1 MPSFVNPIH
10 TNANALNSG
19 TKNEVKDTKNAP
31 KSASKDFNKILNQ
44 KISKDKTAPKENP
57 NALKAT
63 PKDAKEDAKELE
75 KTPTPHHQHAQ
86 NLAKDQ
92 QAPTLKDLLNHKKT
106 TASHEAQ
113 HETHE
118 PTLKD
123 LLNHKKTTASHEA
136 QHETHEMHETNPK
149 TPNETLNKNEKKPNG
164 VASNAHQAN
173 LTNKNPLTPTNHA
186 NNAIKNPTAP
196 THNAKEP
203 KTLKDIHALSQKHDL
218 NASNIQV
225 GTPLEKK
232 ETPLNASDQ
241 LALKTT
247 QTSINHTLAKN
258 DSKNTAN
265 LSSVLQSLEKKES
278 HNKERTTPPSNEK
291 KTPPLREALQM
302 NAIKRDKTLSKKK
315 PEKTPTKTQTTAA
328 TPENAPK
335 IPLKTPPLMPLIG
348 ANPPN
353 DNAPT
358 PLEKEEK
365 AKEVSENKEKT
376 KESNNS
382 AQSAQNAQASDKTS
396 ENKSA
401 APKETIKHFTQQLKQ
416 EIQEYKPPMSRI
428 SMDLFPKELGKVE
441 VTIQKVGKNLK
452 VSVISHNNSLQ
463 TFLDNQQDLKNSLNA
478 LGFEGVDL
486 SFSQD
491 SSKEQPKEPLREPF
505 KEQESTPLKE
515 NALKSYQENTDNE
528 NKETSM
534 QITLYA

>member
-10 TNANALNSG
+10 TNASTNANALNSG
-19 TKNEVKDTKNAP
+19 AKNEVKDTKNAP
-31 KSASKDFNKILNQ
+31 KSASKDFSKILNQ
-44 KISKDKTAPKENP
+44 KISKDKNAPKENP
-57 NALKAT
+57 ALKAT
-63 PKDAKEDAKELE
+63 PKDAKAFE

-86 NLAKDQ
+86 NPAKDQ

-113 HETHE
+113 HE
-118 PTLKD
+118 K
-123 LLNHKKTTASHEA
+123 N
-136 QHETHEMHETNPK
+136 HETNPK
-149 TPNETLNKNEKKPNG
+149 TPNETLNKNEKKPNE
-164 VASNAHQAN
+164 VISNAHQTN
-173 LTNKNPLTPTNHA
+173 LPNKNPLTPTNHA
-186 NNAIKNPTAP
+186 NHTIKNPTTP
-196 THNAKEP
+196 THNAKDP
-203 KTLKDIHALSQKHDL
+203 KTLKDIQTLSQKHDL

-232 ETPLNASDQ
+232 ETPLKASDQ
-241 LALKTT
+241 FALKTT
-247 QTSINHTLAKN
+247 QTPINHTLAKN
-258 DSKNTAN
+258 DAKNTAN
-265 LSSVLQSLEKKES
+265 LSSVLQSLEKKEP
-278 HNKERTTPPSNEK
+278 HNKEHTTPPSNEK
-291 KTPPLREALQM
+291 KTPPLKEALQM

-315 PEKTPTKTQTTAA
+315 PEKTPTKTQTTTPSA

-365 AKEVSENKEKT
+365 AKEASENKEKT
-376 KESNNS
+376 KESTNS
-382 AQSAQNAQASDKTS
+382 AQNAQNAQASDKAS
-396 ENKSA
+396 ENKST

-491 SSKEQPKEPLREPF
+491 SSKEQPKEQLREPF

>member
-1 MPSFVNPIH
+1 MPSPINSIH
-10 TNANALNSG
+10 TNASANANALNSG
-19 TKNEVKDTKNAP
+19 AKNEDTKNAP
-31 KSASKDFNKILNQ
+31 KSASKDFSKILNQ

-63 PKDAKEDAKELE
+63 PQDAKENAKEDAKALE

-86 NLAKDQ
+86 NPAKDQ
-92 QAPTLKDLLNHKKT
+92 QAPTLKDWLNHQKT

-113 HETHE
+113 HE
-118 PTLKD
+118 K
-123 LLNHKKTTASHEA
+123 N
-136 QHETHEMHETNPK
+136 HETNPK

-164 VASNAHQAN
+164 VTSNAHQTN

-186 NNAIKNPTAP
+186 NHAIKNPTAP
-196 THNAKEP
+196 THNAKDP
-203 KTLKDIHALSQKHDL
+203 KTLKDIQTLSQKHDL
-218 NASNIQV
+218 NASNIQAAT
-225 GTPLEKK
+225 TPENK
-232 ETPLNASDQ
+232 TPLNASDQ
-241 LALKTT
+241 FALKTT
-247 QTSINHTLAKN
+247 QTPTNHTLAKN
-258 DSKNTAN
+258 DAKNTAN

-278 HNKERTTPPSNEK
+278 PNKEHANPSHNEK
-291 KTPPLREALQM
+291 KTPPLKEALQM

-315 PEKTPTKTQTTAA
+315 SEKTQTKTQTTAPSI

-348 ANPPN
+348 ANPPPN
-353 DNAPT
+353 NNAPT
-358 PLEKEEK
+358 PLEKEETT
-365 AKEVSENKEKT
+365 KEISENKEKT
-376 KESNNS
+376 KESNNN

-396 ENKSA
+396 ENKSVT
-401 APKETIKHFTQQLKQ
+401 PKETIKHFTQQLKQ

-441 VTIQKVGKNLK
+441 VVIQKVGKNLK

-491 SSKEQPKEPLREPF
+491 SSKEQPKEQLRELF
-505 KEQESTPLKE
+505 KEQESSPLKE
-515 NALKSYQENTDNE
+515 NALKSYQENTDHE
-528 NKETSM
+528 NQETSM

>member
-1 MPSFVNPIH
+1 MPSPVNPIH
-10 TNANALNSG
+10 TNASANASTLINSG
-19 TKNEVKDTKNAP
+19 AKNEDTKNAS
-31 KSASKDFNKILNQ
+31 KSASKDFSKILNQ

-63 PKDAKEDAKELE
+63 PQDAKENAKEDAKALE
-75 KTPTPHHQHAQ
+75 KTPTLPHQHAQ
-86 NLAKDQ
+86 NPAKDQ
-92 QAPTLKDLLNHKKT
+92 QAPTLKDWLNHKKT
-106 TASHEAQ
+106 TAKHETQ

-118 PTLKD
+118 A
-123 LLNHKKTTASHEA
+123 N
-136 QHETHEMHETNPK
+136 ETNPK
-149 TPNETLNKNEKKPNG
+149 TPNETLNKNGKKPNE
-164 VASNAHQAN
+164 VTSNAHQTN
-173 LTNKNPLTPTNHA
+173 LLSKNPITPNHA

-203 KTLKDIHALSQKHDL
+203 KTLKDIQTLSQKHDL
-218 NASNIQV
+218 NASNIQAAT
-225 GTPLEKK
+225 TPENKN
-232 ETPLNASDQ
+232 PLNASDQ

-247 QTSINHTLAKN
+247 QTPTNHTLAKN
-258 DSKNTAN
+258 DAKNTAN
-265 LSSVLQSLEKKES
+265 LSSVLQSLEKKEP
-278 HNKERTTPPSNEK
+278 HNKEHANPQNNEK
-291 KTPPLREALQM
+291 KTPPLKEALQM

-315 PEKTPTKTQTTAA
+315 SEKTQTKTQTTAPSV

-335 IPLKTPPLMPLIG
+335 ISLKTPPLMPLIG

-353 DNAPT
+353 DNPPT

-365 AKEVSENKEKT
+365 TKEASDNKEKT
-376 KESNNS
+376 KEASN
-382 AQSAQNAQASDKTS
+382 SAQNAQNTQASDKTS
-396 ENKSA
+396 ENKSI

-441 VTIQKVGKNLK
+441 VIIQKVGKNLK

-491 SSKEQPKEPLREPF
+491 SSKEQPKEQLRELF

-515 NALKSYQENTDNE
+515 NALKSYQENTDHE
-528 NKETSM
+528 NQETSM

>member
-1 MPSFVNPIH
+1 MPSPVNPIH

-19 TKNEVKDTKNAP
+19 AKNEVKDAKNAP
-31 KSASKDFNKILNQ
+31 KSASKDFSKILNQ
-44 KISKDKTAPKENP
+44 KISKDKTAPKESPNP

-63 PKDAKEDAKELE
+63 PKDAKEDAKALE
-75 KTPTPHHQHAQ
+75 KTPTLPHQHAQ
-86 NLAKDQ
+86 NPAKDQ
-92 QAPTLKDLLNHKKT
+92 QAPTLKDWLNRPKTHPTAKHK
-106 TASHEAQ
+106 AQ

-118 PTLKD
+118 A
-123 LLNHKKTTASHEA
+123 N
-136 QHETHEMHETNPK
+136 ETNPK
-149 TPNETLNKNEKKPNG
+149 TPNETLNKNEKKSNE
-164 VASNAHQAN
+164 VTSNAHQAN
-173 LTNKNPLTPTNHA
+173 LTNKNPITPTNRT
-186 NNAIKNPTAP
+186 NNDIKTSTTP

-203 KTLKDIHALSQKHDL
+203 KTLKDIQALSQKHDL
-218 NASNIQV
+218 NASNIQAT
-225 GTPLEKK
+225 TPLEKK

-241 LALKTT
+241 FALKTT
-247 QTSINHTLAKN
+247 QTPTNHTLAKN
-258 DSKNTAN
+258 DAKNTAN

-278 HNKERTTPPSNEK
+278 HNKEHANPPNNEK
-291 KTPPLREALQM
+291 KTPPLKEALQM

-315 PEKTPTKTQTTAA
+315 PEKTPIHAKTQTTAPSA

-335 IPLKTPPLMPLIG
+335 LALKTPPLMPLIG

-358 PLEKEEK
+358 PLEKEETTKEISDSKEK
-365 AKEVSENKEKT
+365 AKETNS
-376 KESNNS
+376 S
-382 AQSAQNAQASDKTS
+382 AQSAQNTQASDKTS
-396 ENKSA
+396 ENKST

-416 EIQEYKPPMSRI
+416 EIQEYKPPMSKI

-441 VTIQKVGKNLK
+441 VIIQKVGKNLK

-491 SSKEQPKEPLREPF
+491 SSKEQQAPKDQPKELF

-528 NKETSM
+528 HKETSM

>member
-1 MPSFVNPIH
+1 MPSPINPIH
-10 TNANALNSG
+10 TNANALNG
-19 TKNEVKDTKNAP
+19 GAKNEVKDTKNTP
-31 KSASKDFNKILNQ
+31 KSASKDFSKILNQ
-44 KISKDKTAPKENP
+44 KISKDKTASKEDP
-57 NALKAT
+57 NASKVT
-63 PKDAKEDAKELE
+63 PKDAKEDAKALE
-75 KTPTPHHQHAQ
+75 KIPTLPHQHAQ

-92 QAPTLKDLLNHKKT
+92 QAPTLKDWLNHQKT
-106 TASHEAQ
+106 TAPHEAQ

-118 PTLKD
+118 A
-123 LLNHKKTTASHEA
+123 N
-136 QHETHEMHETNPK
+136 ETNPK
-149 TPNETLNKNEKKPNG
+149 TPNETLNKNEKKPNE
-164 VASNAHQAN
+164 VTSNAHQTN
-173 LTNKNPLTPTNHA
+173 LPNKNPITPTNRA
-186 NNAIKNPTAP
+186 NNAIKTSTTP

-203 KTLKDIHALSQKHDL
+203 KTLKDIQTLSQKHDL
-218 NASNIQV
+218 NASNIQAAT
-225 GTPLEKK
+225 TPENK
-232 ETPLNASDQ
+232 TPLNASDQ

-247 QTSINHTLAKN
+247 QTPTNHTLAKN
-258 DSKNTAN
+258 DAKNTAN
-265 LSSVLQSLEKKES
+265 LSSVLQSLEKKEPQ
-278 HNKERTTPPSNEK
+278 NKEHTNPPNNEK
-291 KTPPLREALQM
+291 KTPPLKEALQM

-315 PEKTPTKTQTTAA
+315 PEKTPIHAKTQIATPSA

-348 ANPPN
+348 ANPPPN
-353 DNAPT
+353 DNIPT

-365 AKEVSENKEKT
+365 TKEISDNKEKA
-376 KESNNS
+376 KETNSS
-382 AQSAQNAQASDKTS
+382 AQSAQNTQASDKTS
-396 ENKSA
+396 ENKSVT
-401 APKETIKHFTQQLKQ
+401 PKETIKHFTQQLKQ

>member
-1 MPSFVNPIH
+1 MPSPINPIH
-10 TNANALNSG
+10 TNANALNG
-19 TKNEVKDTKNAP
+19 GAKNEVKDAKNAP
-31 KSASKDFNKILNQ
+31 KSASKDFSKILNQ
-44 KISKDKTAPKENP
+44 KISKDKTASKESLNHST
-57 NALKAT
+57 LKAA
-63 PKDAKEDAKELE
+63 PKDAKEDAKALE
-75 KTPTPHHQHAQ
+75 KTPTPPHQHAQ

-92 QAPTLKDLLNHKKT
+92 QAPTLKDWLNHKKT

-118 PTLKD
+118 
-123 LLNHKKTTASHEA
+123 
-136 QHETHEMHETNPK
+136 HETNPK

-164 VASNAHQAN
+164 VTSNAHQTN

-186 NNAIKNPTAP
+186 NHAIKTPTTP
-196 THNAKEP
+196 THNAKES
-203 KTLKDIHALSQKHDL
+203 KTLKDIQTLSQKHDL
-218 NASNIQV
+218 NASNIQAT
-225 GTPLEKK
+225 TPLEKK
-232 ETPLNASDQ
+232 ETPLNAGDQ

-247 QTSINHTLAKN
+247 QTPINHTLAKN
-258 DSKNTAN
+258 DAKNTAN

-278 HNKERTTPPSNEK
+278 HNKEHATPHNEK
-291 KTPPLREALQM
+291 KTPPLKEALQM

-315 PEKTPTKTQTTAA
+315 SEKTPTKAQTTAPSIA
-328 TPENAPK
+328 PENAPK

-353 DNAPT
+353 DNPPT
-358 PLEKEEK
+358 PLEKEETT
-365 AKEVSENKEKT
+365 KEASDNKEKT
-376 KESNNS
+376 KETSNS

-396 ENKSA
+396 ENKSVT
-401 APKETIKHFTQQLKQ
+401 PKETIKHFTQQLKQ

-428 SMDLFPKELGKVE
+428 SMDLFPRELGKVE
-441 VTIQKVGKNLK
+441 VIIQKVGKNLK

-491 SSKEQPKEPLREPF
+491 SSKEQPKEQLRELF
-505 KEQESTPLKE
+505 KEQESSPLKE

-528 NKETSM
+528 NQETSM

>member
-1 MPSFVNPIH
+1 MPSPVNPIH
-10 TNANALNSG
+10 TNANALNG
-19 TKNEVKDTKNAP
+19 GAKNEDTKNAP
-31 KSASKDFNKILNQ
+31 KSASKDFSKILNQ
-44 KISKDKTAPKENP
+44 KISKDKTASKENP

-63 PKDAKEDAKELE
+63 PKDAKEDAKTLE
-75 KTPTPHHQHAQ
+75 KTPTLPHQHAQ
-86 NLAKDQ
+86 DFAKDQ
-92 QAPTLKDLLNHKKT
+92 QAPTLKDWLNHQKT
-106 TASHEAQ
+106 TAPHETQ

-118 PTLKD
+118 
-123 LLNHKKTTASHEA
+123 
-136 QHETHEMHETNPK
+136 HETNPK
-149 TPNETLNKNEKKPNG
+149 TPNETLNKNEKKPNE
-164 VASNAHQAN
+164 VTSNAHQTN
-173 LTNKNPLTPTNHA
+173 LPNKNPITPTNRT
-186 NNAIKNPTAP
+186 NNAIKTPTTP

-203 KTLKDIHALSQKHDL
+203 KTLKDIQTLSQKHDL
-218 NASNIQV
+218 NASNIQAAT
-225 GTPLEKK
+225 TPENKN
-232 ETPLNASDQ
+232 PLNASDH

-247 QTSINHTLAKN
+247 QTPTNHTLVKN
-258 DSKNTAN
+258 DAKNTAN

-278 HNKERTTPPSNEK
+278 QNKEHATPPNNEK
-291 KTPPLREALQM
+291 KTPPLKEALQM

-315 PEKTPTKTQTTAA
+315 PEKTPIHAKTQTTAPSIA
-328 TPENAPK
+328 PENAPK

-348 ANPPN
+348 ANPPPN
-353 DNAPT
+353 NNAPT

-365 AKEVSENKEKT
+365 TKEASDNKEKT
-376 KESNNS
+376 KETNS
-382 AQSAQNAQASDKTS
+382 SAQNAQNTQASDKTS
-396 ENKSA
+396 DNKSI

-441 VTIQKVGKNLK
+441 VIIQKVGKNLK

-491 SSKEQPKEPLREPF
+491 SSKEQPKEQLRELF
-505 KEQESTPLKE
+505 KEQESSPLKE
-515 NALKSYQENTDNE
+515 SVLKSYQENTDHE

>member
-1 MPSFVNPIH
+1 MPSPINPIH
-10 TNANALNSG
+10 TNASTNANALNSG
-19 TKNEVKDTKNAP
+19 AKNGVKDTKNAP
-31 KSASKDFNKILNQ
+31 KSASKDFSKILNQ

-63 PKDAKEDAKELE
+63 PKDAKENAKELE

-113 HETHE
+113 HEI
-118 PTLKD
+118 
-123 LLNHKKTTASHEA
+123 HKN
-136 QHETHEMHETNPK
+136 HETNPK

-164 VASNAHQAN
+164 VASSVHQAN
-173 LTNKNPLTPTNHA
+173 LTNKNPLTPTNHP
-186 NNAIKNPTAP
+186 NKNPTAP

-218 NASNIQV
+218 NASNIQAT
-225 GTPLEKK
+225 TPLEKK

-258 DSKNTAN
+258 DAKNTAN

-278 HNKERTTPPSNEK
+278 HNKERATPPSNEK

-315 PEKTPTKTQTTAA
+315 PEKTPTKTQTTAQAA

-376 KESNNS
+376 KESTN
-382 AQSAQNAQASDKTS
+382 SAQNAQNTQASDKTS
-396 ENKSA
+396 ENKST

-491 SSKEQPKEPLREPF
+491 SSKEQPKEQLKEPF
-505 KEQESTPLKE
+505 KEQELTPLKE

-534 QITLYA
+534 QITLYAWF

>member
-1 MPSFVNPIH
+1 MPSPVNPIH

-19 TKNEVKDTKNAP
+19 AKNEVKDTKNAP
-31 KSASKDFNKILNQ
+31 KSASKDFSKILNQ
-44 KISKDKTAPKENP
+44 KISKDKTAPKEDS
-57 NALKAT
+57 NASKVT
-63 PKDAKEDAKELE
+63 PKDAKEDAKALE
-75 KTPTPHHQHAQ
+75 KTPTPHPQHSKD
-86 NLAKDQ
+86 LAKDQ
-92 QAPTLKDLLNHKKT
+92 QAPTLKDWLNHPKT
-106 TASHEAQ
+106 HPTAPHEAQ
-113 HETHE
+113 HETH
-118 PTLKD
+118 D
-123 LLNHKKTTASHEA
+123 
-136 QHETHEMHETNPK
+136 HETNPK

-164 VASNAHQAN
+164 VTSSAHQTN

-196 THNAKEP
+196 THNAKES
-203 KTLKDIHALSQKHDL
+203 KTLKDIQTLSQKHDL
-218 NASNIQV
+218 NASNIQAAT
-225 GTPLEKK
+225 TPENK
-232 ETPLNASDQ
+232 TPLNASDH

-247 QTSINHTLAKN
+247 QTPINNTLAKN
-258 DSKNTAN
+258 DAKNTAN
-265 LSSVLQSLEKKES
+265 LSSVLQSLEKKDP
-278 HNKERTTPPSNEK
+278 HNKERATPSHNEK
-291 KTPPLREALQM
+291 KTPPLKEALPM

-315 PEKTPTKTQTTAA
+315 PEKTPTKAQTTAPSIA
-328 TPENAPK
+328 PENAPK

-353 DNAPT
+353 DNIPT
-358 PLEKEEK
+358 PLEKEETT
-365 AKEVSENKEKT
+365 KEASDNKEKT

-382 AQSAQNAQASDKTS
+382 AQSVQNAQASDKTS
-396 ENKSA
+396 ENKSVT
-401 APKETIKHFTQQLKQ
+401 PKETIKHFTQQLKQ

-441 VTIQKVGKNLK
+441 VVIQKVGKNLK

-491 SSKEQPKEPLREPF
+491 SSKEQEKEPF
-505 KEQESTPLKE
+505 KESFKEQELTPLKE

-528 NKETSM
+528 NQETSM

>member
-1 MPSFVNPIH
+1 MPSPINPIH
-10 TNANALNSG
+10 TNASANANALNSG
-19 TKNEVKDTKNAP
+19 AKNEDTKNAP
-31 KSASKDFNKILNQ
+31 KSAPKDFSKILNQ
-44 KISKDKTAPKENP
+44 KISKDKTAPKESP
-57 NALKAT
+57 NALKAVQ
-63 PKDAKEDAKELE
+63 KDAKELE
-75 KTPTPHHQHAQ
+75 KTPTPYHQHAKDF
-86 NLAKDQ
+86 AKDQ
-92 QAPTLKDLLNHKKT
+92 QTPTLKDLLNHKKT

-118 PTLKD
+118 
-123 LLNHKKTTASHEA
+123 
-136 QHETHEMHETNPK
+136 TNPK
-149 TPNETLNKNEKKPNG
+149 TPNETLNKNEKKPDK
-164 VASNAHQAN
+164 VTSNAHQEN
-173 LTNKNPLTPTNHA
+173 STHKNPLTPTNNA

-225 GTPLEKK
+225 IAPLEKK

-241 LALKTT
+241 LALKTA
-247 QTSINHTLAKN
+247 QTPINHTLAKN
-258 DSKNTAN
+258 DAKNTAN
-265 LSSVLQSLEKKES
+265 LSSVLQSLEKKDP

-291 KTPPLREALQM
+291 KTPPLKEALPM

-315 PEKTPTKTQTTAA
+315 PEKTPTKTQTTAQA
-328 TPENAPK
+328 TTPENAPK

-348 ANPPN
+348 ANPPSN

-365 AKEVSENKEKT
+365 TKEMSDNKEKT

-396 ENKSA
+396 ENKST

-441 VTIQKVGKNLK
+441 VIIQKVGKNLK

-491 SSKEQPKEPLREPF
+491 SSKEQPKEPFKEPF
-505 KEQESTPLKE
+505 KEQELTPLKE

-528 NKETSM
+528 SKETSM

>member
-1 MPSFVNPIH
+1 MPSPINPIH
-10 TNANALNSG
+10 TNASANANALNSG
-19 TKNEVKDTKNAP
+19 AKNEVKDTKNAP
-31 KSASKDFNKILNQ
+31 KSASKDFSKILNQ
-44 KISKDKTAPKENP
+44 KISKDKTAPKESP
-57 NALKAT
+57 NALKAA
-63 PKDAKEDAKELE
+63 PKDAKKGAKEDAKELE

-86 NLAKDQ
+86 NPAKDQ

-113 HETHE
+113 HEIHE
-118 PTLKD
+118 I
-123 LLNHKKTTASHEA
+123 
-136 QHETHEMHETNPK
+136 HETNPK

-164 VASNAHQAN
+164 VISNAHQEN
-173 LTNKNPLTPTNHA
+173 STHKNPLTPTNNA
-186 NNAIKNPTAP
+186 NHAIKNPTAP
-196 THNAKEP
+196 TDTKKES
-203 KTLKDIHALSQKHDL
+203 KTLKDIQTLSQKHDL

-232 ETPLNASDQ
+232 ETSLNASDQ

-247 QTSINHTLAKN
+247 QTPISHTLAKN
-258 DSKNTAN
+258 DAKNTAN

-278 HNKERTTPPSNEK
+278 HNKERTTPPNNEK
-291 KTPPLREALQM
+291 KTPPLKESLPM

-315 PEKTPTKTQTTAA
+315 PEKTQTKAQTTAPSIA
-328 TPENAPK
+328 PENAPK

-365 AKEVSENKEKT
+365 TKEISDNKEKT
-376 KESNNS
+376 KESTNS

-396 ENKSA
+396 ENKSVT
-401 APKETIKHFTQQLKQ
+401 PKETIKHFTQQLKQ

-491 SSKEQPKEPLREPF
+491 SSKEQPKEPFRESF
-505 KEQESTPLKE
+505 KEQESSPLKE
-515 NALKSYQENTDNE
+515 NALKSYQENTDHE

>member
-1 MPSFVNPIH
+1 MPSPVNPIH
-10 TNANALNSG
+10 TSASALNSG
-19 TKNEVKDTKNAP
+19 AKNEVKDTKNAP
-31 KSASKDFNKILNQ
+31 KSASKDFSKILNQ

-63 PKDAKEDAKELE
+63 PKNSKEDAKALE
-75 KTPTPHHQHAQ
+75 KTPTPHPQHAQ
-86 NLAKDQ
+86 NPAKDQ
-92 QAPTLKDLLNHKKT
+92 QAPTLKDWLNHQKT

-118 PTLKD
+118 
-123 LLNHKKTTASHEA
+123 N
-136 QHETHEMHETNPK
+136 HETNPK
-149 TPNETLNKNEKKPNG
+149 TPNETLNKNEKKPNE
-164 VASNAHQAN
+164 VTSNAHQAN

-186 NNAIKNPTAP
+186 NHAIKTPTTP

-203 KTLKDIHALSQKHDL
+203 KTLKDIQTLSQKHDL
-218 NASNIQV
+218 NANNIQATT
-225 GTPLEKK
+225 TPENK
-232 ETPLNASDQ
+232 TPLNASDQ

-258 DSKNTAN
+258 DAKNTAN

-278 HNKERTTPPSNEK
+278 HNKEHATPPSNEK
-291 KTPPLREALQM
+291 KTPPLKEALPM

-315 PEKTPTKTQTTAA
+315 PEKTPTKAQTTAPSIA
-328 TPENAPK
+328 PENAPK

-353 DNAPT
+353 DNTPT
-358 PLEKEEK
+358 LLEKEETT
-365 AKEVSENKEKT
+365 KEASDNKEKT
-376 KESNNS
+376 KEASNS
-382 AQSAQNAQASDKTS
+382 AQNAQNAQASDKTN
-396 ENKSA
+396 ENKSI

-441 VTIQKVGKNLK
+441 VVIQKVGKNLK

-491 SSKEQPKEPLREPF
+491 SSKEQEKEPFKELF

-528 NKETSM
+528 HKETSM

>member
-1 MPSFVNPIH
+1 MPSPVNPLH

-19 TKNEVKDTKNAP
+19 AKNEVKDTKNAP
-31 KSASKDFNKILNQ
+31 KSASKDFSKILNQ
-44 KISKDKTAPKENP
+44 KISKDKTAPKKSPNP

-63 PKDAKEDAKELE
+63 PKDAKEDAKALE
-75 KTPTPHHQHAQ
+75 KSPTPPHQHAQ

-92 QAPTLKDLLNHKKT
+92 QTPTLKDLLNHKKT

-118 PTLKD
+118 
-123 LLNHKKTTASHEA
+123 
-136 QHETHEMHETNPK
+136 HETNPK

-164 VASNAHQAN
+164 VTSNAHQTN
-173 LTNKNPLTPTNHA
+173 LPNKNPITPTNRA
-186 NNAIKNPTAP
+186 NNAIKTPTTP
-196 THNAKEP
+196 THNAKDP
-203 KTLKDIHALSQKHDL
+203 KTLKDIQTLSQKHDL
-218 NASNIQV
+218 NASNIQA
-225 GTPLEKK
+225 TAPLEKK
-232 ETPLNASDQ
+232 ETPLNASDH

-247 QTSINHTLAKN
+247 QASINNTLAKN
-258 DSKNTAN
+258 DAKNTAN

-278 HNKERTTPPSNEK
+278 HNKEHANPQNNEK
-291 KTPPLREALQM
+291 KTPPLKEALQM
-302 NAIKRDKTLSKKK
+302 NAIKRDKTLFKKK
-315 PEKTPTKTQTTAA
+315 SEKTPTKTQTTAPSA
-328 TPENAPK
+328 TPENALK
-335 IPLKTPPLMPLIG
+335 IPLKTPPLMPLTG

-358 PLEKEEK
+358 LLEKEETT
-365 AKEVSENKEKT
+365 KEASDNKEKT

-382 AQSAQNAQASDKTS
+382 AQNTQNAQASDKTS
-396 ENKSA
+396 DNKSVT
-401 APKETIKHFTQQLKQ
+401 PKETIKHFAQQLKQ
-416 EIQEYKPPMSRI
+416 EIQEYKPPMSKI

-441 VTIQKVGKNLK
+441 VIIQKVGKNLK

-491 SSKEQPKEPLREPF
+491 SSKEQPKEQLREPF
-505 KEQESTPLKE
+505 KEQELTPLKE
-515 NALKSYQENTDNE
+515 NALKSYQENTDHE
-528 NKETSM
+528 NQETSM

>member
-1 MPSFVNPIH
+1 MPSPINPIH
-10 TNANALNSG
+10 TNANANASTLINSG
-19 TKNEVKDTKNAP
+19 AKNEDTKNAP
-31 KSASKDFNKILNQ
+31 KSASKDFSKILNQ
-44 KISKDKTAPKENP
+44 KISKDKTAPKESP

-63 PKDAKEDAKELE
+63 PKDSKEDAKELE
-75 KTPTPHHQHAQ
+75 KTPTLPHQHAQ
-86 NLAKDQ
+86 NPAKDQ

-113 HETHE
+113 HEIHE
-118 PTLKD
+118 I
-123 LLNHKKTTASHEA
+123 
-136 QHETHEMHETNPK
+136 HETNPK
-149 TPNETLNKNEKKPNG
+149 TPNETLNKNEKKPDG
-164 VASNAHQAN
+164 VTSNAHQEN
-173 LTNKNPLTPTNHA
+173 STHKNPLTPTNNA
-186 NNAIKNPTAP
+186 NHAIKNPTAP

-203 KTLKDIHALSQKHDL
+203 KTLKDIQTLSQKHDL

-225 GTPLEKK
+225 VAPLEKK

-241 LALKTT
+241 LALKTA
-247 QTSINHTLAKN
+247 QTPINHTLAKN
-258 DSKNTAN
+258 DAKNTAN
-265 LSSVLQSLEKKES
+265 LSSVLQSLEKKDP
-278 HNKERTTPPSNEK
+278 HNKERATPPSNEK
-291 KTPPLREALQM
+291 KTPPLKEALPM

-315 PEKTPTKTQTTAA
+315 PEKTPTKTQTTAPSIA
-328 TPENAPK
+328 PENAPK

-365 AKEVSENKEKT
+365 TKEASDNKKKT

-396 ENKSA
+396 ENKSVT
-401 APKETIKHFTQQLKQ
+401 PKETIKHFTQQLKQ

-441 VTIQKVGKNLK
+441 VIIQKVGKNLK

-486 SFSQD
+486 NFSQD
-491 SSKEQPKEPLREPF
+491 SSKEQPKEPFKEPF
-505 KEQESTPLKE
+505 KEQELTPLKE

-528 NKETSM
+528 SKETSM

>member
-1 MPSFVNPIH
+1 MPSPINPIH
-10 TNANALNSG
+10 ASANASTLINSG
-19 TKNEVKDTKNAP
+19 AKNEDTKNAP
-31 KSASKDFNKILNQ
+31 KSASKDFSKILNQ

-63 PKDAKEDAKELE
+63 PKNSKEGAKEGAKALE
-75 KTPTPHHQHAQ
+75 KTPTLQPQHAQ
-86 NLAKDQ
+86 NPAKDQ
-92 QAPTLKDLLNHKKT
+92 QAPTLKDWLNHKKT

-113 HETHE
+113 HE
-118 PTLKD
+118 K
-123 LLNHKKTTASHEA
+123 N
-136 QHETHEMHETNPK
+136 HETNPK

-164 VASNAHQAN
+164 VTSNAHQTN

-186 NNAIKNPTAP
+186 NHAIKNPTTP
-196 THNAKEP
+196 TDTKKDP
-203 KTLKDIHALSQKHDL
+203 KTLKDIQTLSQKHDL
-218 NASNIQV
+218 NASNIQATT
-225 GTPLEKK
+225 TPENK
-232 ETPLNASDQ
+232 TPLNASDQ

-258 DSKNTAN
+258 DAKNTAN
-265 LSSVLQSLEKKES
+265 LSSVLQSLEKKDP
-278 HNKERTTPPSNEK
+278 HNKERTTLPNNEK
-291 KTPPLREALQM
+291 KTPPLREALEM

-315 PEKTPTKTQTTAA
+315 SEKTQTKAQTTAPSIA
-328 TPENAPK
+328 PENAPK

-348 ANPPN
+348 ANPPPN
-353 DNAPT
+353 DNIPT
-358 PLEKEEK
+358 PLEKEETT
-365 AKEVSENKEKT
+365 KEASDNKEKT
-376 KESNNS
+376 KETNNS
-382 AQSAQNAQASDKTS
+382 AQSAQNAQTSDKAS
-396 ENKSA
+396 ENKSVT
-401 APKETIKHFTQQLKQ
+401 PKETIKHFAQQLKQ

-441 VTIQKVGKNLK
+441 VVIQKVGKNLK

-491 SSKEQPKEPLREPF
+491 SSKEQEKEPFKEPF
-505 KEQESTPLKE
+505 KEQELNPLKE

-528 NKETSM
+528 NQKTSM

>member
-1 MPSFVNPIH
+1 MPSPINPIH
-10 TNANALNSG
+10 TNANANASTLINSG
-19 TKNEVKDTKNAP
+19 AKNEDTKNAP
-31 KSASKDFNKILNQ
+31 KSTSKDFSKILNQ
-44 KISKDKTAPKENP
+44 KISKDKTAPKESP
-57 NALKAT
+57 NALKAA
-63 PKDAKEDAKELE
+63 PKDAKEDAKKLE
-75 KTPTPHHQHAQ
+75 KTPTPHHQHAKD
-86 NLAKDQ
+86 LAKDQ
-92 QAPTLKDLLNHKKT
+92 QAPTLKDLLNHPKT

-113 HETHE
+113 HEIHE
-118 PTLKD
+118 I
-123 LLNHKKTTASHEA
+123 
-136 QHETHEMHETNPK
+136 HETNPK
-149 TPNETLNKNEKKPNG
+149 TPNETLNKNEKKPDE
-164 VASNAHQAN
+164 VTSNAHQ
-173 LTNKNPLTPTNHA
+173 TNSTHKNPLTPTNHA
-186 NNAIKNPTAP
+186 NHAIKNPTAL

-203 KTLKDIHALSQKHDL
+203 KTLKDIQTLSQKHDL
-218 NASNIQV
+218 NASNIQAN
-225 GTPLEKK
+225 TPLEKK
-232 ETPLNASDQ
+232 ETPLNAGDQ

-258 DSKNTAN
+258 DAKNTAN

-278 HNKERTTPPSNEK
+278 HNKERATPPNNEK
-291 KTPPLREALQM
+291 KTPPLKEALPM

-315 PEKTPTKTQTTAA
+315 PEKTPTKTQTTAQA
-328 TPENAPK
+328 TTPENAPK

-365 AKEVSENKEKT
+365 TKEISENKEKT

-396 ENKSA
+396 ENKSVT
-401 APKETIKHFTQQLKQ
+401 PKETIKHFTQQLKQ

-491 SSKEQPKEPLREPF
+491 SSKEQPKEPFKELF
-505 KEQESTPLKE
+505 KEQELTPLKE

-528 NKETSM
+528 SKETSM

>member
-1 MPSFVNPIH
+1 MPSPVNPIH

-19 TKNEVKDTKNAP
+19 AKNEDTKNAP
-31 KSASKDFNKILNQ
+31 KSASKDFSKILNQ

-63 PKDAKEDAKELE
+63 PKDAKEDTKTL
-75 KTPTPHHQHAQ
+75 KTPTLPHQHAQ
-86 NLAKDQ
+86 NPAKDQ
-92 QAPTLKDLLNHKKT
+92 QAPTLKDWLNHPKT
-106 TASHEAQ
+106 TVSHEAQ

-118 PTLKD
+118 A
-123 LLNHKKTTASHEA
+123 N
-136 QHETHEMHETNPK
+136 ETNPK

-164 VASNAHQAN
+164 VTSNAHQTN
-173 LTNKNPLTPTNHA
+173 LASKNPLTPTNHA
-186 NNAIKNPTAP
+186 NNAIKTPTAP
-196 THNAKEP
+196 THNAKDP
-203 KTLKDIHALSQKHDL
+203 KTLKDIQTLSQKHDL
-218 NASNIQV
+218 NASNIQAAT
-225 GTPLEKK
+225 TPENK
-232 ETPLNASDQ
+232 TPLNASDH

-247 QTSINHTLAKN
+247 QTPTNHTLAKN
-258 DSKNTAN
+258 DAKNTAN
-265 LSSVLQSLEKKES
+265 LSSVLQSLEKKEPQ
-278 HNKERTTPPSNEK
+278 NKEHANPLNNEK
-291 KTPPLREALQM
+291 KTPPLKEALQM

-315 PEKTPTKTQTTAA
+315 PEKTPIHAKTQTTAPSI

-353 DNAPT
+353 DNPPT

-365 AKEVSENKEKT
+365 TQEISENKEKT
-376 KESNNS
+376 KETNNS
-382 AQSAQNAQASDKTS
+382 AQNAQNAQASDKTS
-396 ENKSA
+396 ENKSI

-416 EIQEYKPPMSRI
+416 EIQEYKPPMSKI

-441 VTIQKVGKNLK
+441 VIIQKVGKNLK

-491 SSKEQPKEPLREPF
+491 SSKEQPKEQLRELF

-515 NALKSYQENTDNE
+515 NALKSYQENTDHE
-528 NKETSM
+528 NQETSM

>member
-1 MPSFVNPIH
+1 MPSPINPIH
-10 TNANALNSG
+10 TNANASTNALINSG
-19 TKNEVKDTKNAP
+19 AKNEVKDTKNAP
-31 KSASKDFNKILNQ
+31 KSASKDFSKILNQ

-57 NALKAT
+57 SALKAA
-63 PKDAKEDAKELE
+63 PKDAKEDAKDLE

-92 QAPTLKDLLNHKKT
+92 QALTLKDLLNHKKT

-113 HETHE
+113 HEI
-118 PTLKD
+118 
-123 LLNHKKTTASHEA
+123 HKN
-136 QHETHEMHETNPK
+136 HETNPK

-164 VASNAHQAN
+164 VASSAHQAN

-186 NNAIKNPTAP
+186 NNA
-196 THNAKEP
+196 KEP
-203 KTLKDIHALSQKHDL
+203 KTLKDIQTLSQKHDL

-225 GTPLEKK
+225 SAPLEKK

-258 DSKNTAN
+258 GAKNTAN

-315 PEKTPTKTQTTAA
+315 PEKTPTKTQTTAQAA

-335 IPLKTPPLMPLIG
+335 ISLKTPPLMPLIG

-365 AKEVSENKEKT
+365 TKEISENKEKT
-376 KESNNS
+376 KESTNS
-382 AQSAQNAQASDKTS
+382 AQSAQNTQASDKTS
-396 ENKSA
+396 ENKSVT
-401 APKETIKHFTQQLKQ
+401 PKETIKHFTQQLKQ

-491 SSKEQPKEPLREPF
+491 SSKEQPKEQLKEPF
-505 KEQESTPLKE
+505 KEQELTPLKE

>member
-1 MPSFVNPIH
+1 MPSPVNPIH
-10 TNANALNSG
+10 TNASANASASIKNSG
-19 TKNEVKDTKNAP
+19 AKNEDAKNAP
-31 KSASKDFNKILNQ
+31 KSASKDFSKILNQ
-44 KISKDKTAPKENP
+44 KISKDKTTPKESPNP

-63 PKDAKEDAKELE
+63 PQDAKENAKEDAKTL
-75 KTPTPHHQHAQ
+75 KTPTLPHQHAQ
-86 NLAKDQ
+86 NPAKDQ
-92 QAPTLKDLLNHKKT
+92 QAPTLKDWLNHKKT
-106 TASHEAQ
+106 TAPHETQ

-118 PTLKD
+118 A
-123 LLNHKKTTASHEA
+123 N
-136 QHETHEMHETNPK
+136 ETNPK
-149 TPNETLNKNEKKPNG
+149 TPNETLNKNEKKPNE
-164 VASNAHQAN
+164 VTSNAHQTN
-173 LTNKNPLTPTNHA
+173 LASKNPTPTNHA
-186 NNAIKNPTAP
+186 NHAIKNPTTP
-196 THNAKEP
+196 THNAKES
-203 KTLKDIHALSQKHDL
+203 KTLKDIQTLSQKHDL

-225 GTPLEKK
+225 VAPLEKK

-258 DSKNTAN
+258 DAKNTAN

-278 HNKERTTPPSNEK
+278 HNKEHANPPNNEK
-291 KTPPLREALQM
+291 KTPLLKEALQM

-315 PEKTPTKTQTTAA
+315 SEKTQTKAQTTAPSIA
-328 TPENAPK
+328 PENAPK

-348 ANPPN
+348 ANPPPN
-353 DNAPT
+353 DNIPT

-365 AKEVSENKEKT
+365 TQEISENKEKT
-376 KESNNS
+376 KESSNS
-382 AQSAQNAQASDKTS
+382 AQSAQNAQASDKTN
-396 ENKSA
+396 ENKSVT
-401 APKETIKHFTQQLKQ
+401 PKETIKHFTQQLKQ
-416 EIQEYKPPMSRI
+416 EIQEYKPPMSKI

-441 VTIQKVGKNLK
+441 VIIQKVGKNLK

-491 SSKEQPKEPLREPF
+491 SSKEQPKEQPKEQLGELF

-515 NALKSYQENTDNE
+515 NALKSYQENTDHE
-528 NKETSM
+528 NQETSM

>member
-1 MPSFVNPIH
+1 MPSPVNPIH

-19 TKNEVKDTKNAP
+19 AKNEVKDAKNAP
-31 KSASKDFNKILNQ
+31 KSASKDFSKILNQ

-63 PKDAKEDAKELE
+63 PQDAKENAKALE
-75 KTPTPHHQHAQ
+75 KTPTLNHQHAQ
-86 NLAKDQ
+86 NPAKDQ
-92 QAPTLKDLLNHKKT
+92 QAPTLKDWLNHQKT

-118 PTLKD
+118 A
-123 LLNHKKTTASHEA
+123 N
-136 QHETHEMHETNPK
+136 ETNPK
-149 TPNETLNKNEKKPNG
+149 TPNETLNKNGKKPNE
-164 VASNAHQAN
+164 VTSSAHQTN
-173 LTNKNPLTPTNHA
+173 LPNKNPITPNHA
-186 NNAIKNPTAP
+186 NNTIKTQTTP
-196 THNAKEP
+196 THNAKDP
-203 KTLKDIHALSQKHDL
+203 KTLKDIQTLSQKHDL
-218 NASNIQV
+218 NASNIQAAT
-225 GTPLEKK
+225 TPENKN
-232 ETPLNASDQ
+232 PLNASDQ

-247 QTSINHTLAKN
+247 PKNPTTNPTTIKN
-258 DSKNTAN
+258 DAKNTAN
-265 LSSVLQSLEKKES
+265 LSSVLQSLEKKEP
-278 HNKERTTPPSNEK
+278 HNKEHANPPNNEK
-291 KTPPLREALQM
+291 KTPPLKEALEM

-315 PEKTPTKTQTTAA
+315 SEKTPTKAQTTAPSIA
-328 TPENAPK
+328 PENAPK

-353 DNAPT
+353 DNIPT
-358 PLEKEEK
+358 LLEKEETT
-365 AKEVSENKEKT
+365 KEASDNKEKT

-396 ENKSA
+396 DNKSTT
-401 APKETIKHFTQQLKQ
+401 PKETIKHFAQQLKQ

-441 VTIQKVGKNLK
+441 VIIQKVGKNLK

-491 SSKEQPKEPLREPF
+491 SSKEQPKEQLRELF

-528 NKETSM
+528 NQETSM

>member
-1 MPSFVNPIH
+1 MPSPINPIH
-10 TNANALNSG
+10 TNASANASALNSG
-19 TKNEVKDTKNAP
+19 AKNEVKDTKNAP
-31 KSASKDFNKILNQ
+31 KSASKDFSKILNQ

-63 PKDAKEDAKELE
+63 PKDAKENAKELE
-75 KTPTPHHQHAQ
+75 KTPTLQPQHAQ
-86 NLAKDQ
+86 NLTKDQ

-113 HETHE
+113 NETHE
-118 PTLKD
+118 
-123 LLNHKKTTASHEA
+123 N
-136 QHETHEMHETNPK
+136 HETNPK
-149 TPNETLNKNEKKPNG
+149 TPNETLNKNEKKPNEFT
-164 VASNAHQAN
+164 SNAHQTS
-173 LTNKNPLTPTNHA
+173 LTHKNPLTPTNHA
-186 NNAIKNPTAP
+186 NNANKTPTTP
-196 THNAKEP
+196 TDTKKES
-203 KTLKDIHALSQKHDL
+203 KTLKDIQTLSQKHDL

-225 GTPLEKK
+225 VAPLEKK
-232 ETPLNASDQ
+232 ETPLKTSDQ

-247 QTSINHTLAKN
+247 QAPINHTLAKN

-278 HNKERTTPPSNEK
+278 HNKEHATPPNNEK

-315 PEKTPTKTQTTAA
+315 LEKTPTKTQTTAPSIA
-328 TPENAPK
+328 PKNPPK

-353 DNAPT
+353 NNAPT

-365 AKEVSENKEKT
+365 AKEASDNKEKT
-376 KESNNS
+376 KESTNS

-396 ENKSA
+396 DKSVT
-401 APKETIKHFTQQLKQ
+401 PKETIKHFTQQLKQ

-491 SSKEQPKEPLREPF
+491 SSKEQEKEPFKEPF
-505 KEQESTPLKE
+505 KEQELTPLKE

>member
-1 MPSFVNPIH
+1 MPSPINPIH
-10 TNANALNSG
+10 TNASANANALNSG
-19 TKNEVKDTKNAP
+19 AKNEDTKNAP
-31 KSASKDFNKILNQ
+31 KSASKDFSKILNQ

-63 PKDAKEDAKELE
+63 PKNSKEGAKEDAKALE
-75 KTPTPHHQHAQ
+75 KTPTLPHQHAQ
-86 NLAKDQ
+86 NPAKDQ
-92 QAPTLKDLLNHKKT
+92 QAPTLKDWLNHQKT

-113 HETHE
+113 HE
-118 PTLKD
+118 
-123 LLNHKKTTASHEA
+123 N
-136 QHETHEMHETNPK
+136 HETNPK

-164 VASNAHQAN
+164 VTSNAHQTN

-196 THNAKEP
+196 THNAKES
-203 KTLKDIHALSQKHDL
+203 KTLKDIQTLSQKHDL
-218 NASNIQV
+218 NASNIQAT
-225 GTPLEKK
+225 TPLEKK
-232 ETPLNASDQ
+232 ETPLNANDQ

-247 QTSINHTLAKN
+247 QTPINHTLAKN
-258 DSKNTAN
+258 DAKNTAN
-265 LSSVLQSLEKKES
+265 LSSVLQSLEKKDP
-278 HNKERTTPPSNEK
+278 HNKERATPPNNEK
-291 KTPPLREALQM
+291 KTPPLKEALQM

-315 PEKTPTKTQTTAA
+315 PEKTPTKAQTTAPSI

-335 IPLKTPPLMPLIG
+335 IPLKMPPLMPLIG

-358 PLEKEEK
+358 LLEKEETT
-365 AKEVSENKEKT
+365 KEISDNKEKT
-376 KESNNS
+376 KESSNS
-382 AQSAQNAQASDKTS
+382 AQSAQNTQASDKTS
-396 ENKSA
+396 ENKSVT
-401 APKETIKHFTQQLKQ
+401 PKETIRHFTQQLKQ

-491 SSKEQPKEPLREPF
+491 SSKEQPKEPFKEPF
-505 KEQESTPLKE
+505 KEQELTPLKE
-515 NALKSYQENTDNE
+515 NALKSYQENTDHE
-528 NKETSM
+528 NQETSM

>member
-1 MPSFVNPIH
+1 MPSPINPIH
-10 TNANALNSG
+10 TNANANALNSG
-19 TKNEVKDTKNAP
+19 AKNEDTKNAP
-31 KSASKDFNKILNQ
+31 KSASKDFSKILNQ

-57 NALKAT
+57 SALKAT
-63 PKDAKEDAKELE
+63 PKDAKEGAKKDAKALE
-75 KTPTPHHQHAQ
+75 KTPTLPHRHAQ
-86 NLAKDQ
+86 SLAKDQ

-113 HETHE
+113 HEI
-118 PTLKD
+118 
-123 LLNHKKTTASHEA
+123 HKN
-136 QHETHEMHETNPK
+136 HETNPK
-149 TPNETLNKNEKKPNG
+149 TPNETLNKNEKKPNE

-186 NNAIKNPTAP
+186 IKNPTAP

-203 KTLKDIHALSQKHDL
+203 KTLKDIQTLSQKHDL
-218 NASNIQV
+218 NASNIQATT
-225 GTPLEKK
+225 TPENK
-232 ETPLNASDQ
+232 TPLNASDQ

-258 DSKNTAN
+258 DAKNTAN

-315 PEKTPTKTQTTAA
+315 PEKTPTKTQTTAQAA

-376 KESNNS
+376 KESTNS
-382 AQSAQNAQASDKTS
+382 AQNAQNAQASDKTS

>member
-1 MPSFVNPIH
+1 MPSPINPIH

-19 TKNEVKDTKNAP
+19 AKNEVKDTKNAP
-31 KSASKDFNKILNQ
+31 KSASKDFSKILNQ
-44 KISKDKTAPKENP
+44 KISKDKTAPKEDS
-57 NALKAT
+57 NASKT
-63 PKDAKEDAKELE
+63 VPKDAKTLE
-75 KTPTPHHQHAQ
+75 KTPTLPHQHAQ

-92 QAPTLKDLLNHKKT
+92 QAPTLKDWLNHKKT
-106 TASHEAQ
+106 TAKHETQ

-118 PTLKD
+118 A
-123 LLNHKKTTASHEA
+123 N
-136 QHETHEMHETNPK
+136 ETNPK
-149 TPNETLNKNEKKPNG
+149 TPNETLNKNGKKSNE
-164 VASNAHQAN
+164 VISNAHQTN
-173 LTNKNPLTPTNHA
+173 LPNKNPITPTNHA
-186 NNAIKNPTAP
+186 NNAIKNPTTP
-196 THNAKEP
+196 THNAKES
-203 KTLKDIHALSQKHDL
+203 KTLKDIQTLSQKHDL
-218 NASNIQV
+218 NASNIQAT
-225 GTPLEKK
+225 TPLEKK

-258 DSKNTAN
+258 DAKNTAN

-278 HNKERTTPPSNEK
+278 HNKEHANPPHNEK
-291 KTPPLREALQM
+291 KTPPLKEALPM

-315 PEKTPTKTQTTAA
+315 PEKTPTKAQTTAPSIV
-328 TPENAPK
+328 PENAPK

-358 PLEKEEK
+358 PLEKEEET
-365 AKEVSENKEKT
+365 KEASDNKEKT
-376 KESNNS
+376 KESSNS
-382 AQSAQNAQASDKTS
+382 AQSAQNTQASDKTS
-396 ENKSA
+396 ENKST

-428 SMDLFPKELGKVE
+428 SMDLFPKELGKIE

-491 SSKEQPKEPLREPF
+491 SSKEQEKEPFKEPF
-505 KEQESTPLKE
+505 KEQELTPLKE

-528 NKETSM
+528 HKETSM

>member
-1 MPSFVNPIH
+1 MPSPINPIH
-10 TNANALNSG
+10 TNANANALNSG
-19 TKNEVKDTKNAP
+19 AKNEVKDTKNAP

-63 PKDAKEDAKELE
+63 PKDAKENAKELE
-75 KTPTPHHQHAQ
+75 ETPTPHHQHAQ

-113 HETHE
+113 HEI
-118 PTLKD
+118 
-123 LLNHKKTTASHEA
+123 HKN
-136 QHETHEMHETNPK
+136 HETNPK

-164 VASNAHQAN
+164 VASNTHQAS

-186 NNAIKNPTAP
+186 NKNPTAP
-196 THNAKEP
+196 TDTKKDP

-225 GTPLEKK
+225 VAPLEKK
-232 ETPLNASDQ
+232 ETPLKASDQ

-258 DSKNTAN
+258 GTKNTAN
-265 LSSVLQSLEKKES
+265 LSSVLQSLEKKEP

-315 PEKTPTKTQTTAA
+315 PEKTPIHAKTQTTAQVA

-335 IPLKTPPLMPLIG
+335 IPLKTPSLMPLIG

-365 AKEVSENKEKT
+365 TKEISENKEKT
-376 KESNNS
+376 KESTNS
-382 AQSAQNAQASDKTS
+382 AQSAQNAQSSDKTS
-396 ENKSA
+396 ENKSVT
-401 APKETIKHFTQQLKQ
+401 PKETIKHFTQQLKQ
-416 EIQEYKPPMSRI
+416 EIQEYKSPMSRI

-441 VTIQKVGKNLK
+441 VVIQKVGKNLK
-452 VSVISHNNSLQ
+452 VSVVSHNNSLQ

-491 SSKEQPKEPLREPF
+491 SSKEQEKESFKEPF
-505 KEQESTPLKE
+505 KEQELTPLKE